1 MKINELLNQNPHI
14 SATFKSKPLHIRY
27 LQPSSHS
34 RYFKKQKSIPTGFVN
49 YKKASH
55 YYYHFKKEEKK

>member
-1 MKINELLNQNPHI
+1 MKINELLNQNPYI
-14 SATFKSKPLHIRY
+14 SATFRPKPYISATFN
-27 LQPSSHS
+27 PHS

>member
-1 MKINELLNQNPHI
+1 MKINELLNQNPYI
-14 SATFKSKPLHIRY
+14 SATFNP
-27 LQPSSHS
+27 HS